1 MRRLAR
7 LGVALALVPRAITEV
22 AVVGDTCGRM
32 KAVENSSST
41 VLRRDEFA
49 RCPQESSCERTDDDP
64 DELVCAHKPLLP
76 MGALDVT
83 SMVLVFF
90 STALAAGGGIGGGG
104 LLVPIFIL
112 V

>member
-32 KAVENSSST
+32 KAVENST
-41 VLRRDEFA
+41 FLRRDEFA

-90 STALAAGGGIGGGG
+90 STSLAAGGGIGGGG

>member
-1 MRRLAR
+1 MRLLRLF
-7 LGVALALVPRAITEV
+7 LALMPCVIAEL

-32 KAVENSSST
+32 KPVENST
-41 VLRRDEFA
+41 VLYRDEFA

>member
-1 MRRLAR
+1 M
-7 LGVALALVPRAITEV
+7 
-22 AVVGDTCGRM
+22 
-32 KAVENSSST
+32 
-41 VLRRDEFA
+41 
-49 RCPQESSCERTDDDP
+49 
-64 DELVCAHKPLLP
+64 CAHKPLLP